1 MTATLALPRHDFRI
15 IGLLATAHGFSHFYM
30 VALPPLFPLLKAEM
44 GVSYAALGAIA
55 STVALASGL
64 AQLPVGFIVDRFGA
78 RYVVIA
84 GSAVIALAYGLMGF
98 APSYAWLPALA
109 ALAGLANSV
118 FHPADYAILSHAI
131 DPKRVGRA
139 FGIHT
144 FSGYI
149 GWALAPLLMAS
160 LAPHIGWRGAIMTAG
175 VLGLA
180 MAAILFTQR
189 GYLSNDIGAKA
200 RGTTRAAD
208 GGPRGAS
215 VLLRPGVL
223 VLFGFFVFSSMNS
236 IGINTFSVTAL
247 HALHDLDLRTANV
260 ALTAFLVGAACG
272 VFVGGFVVD
281 RTTRYEAVAGVGFTV
296 AAAGVLIIAFLPLP
310 AWAIIA
316 TLGLTGSMIG
326 GITPSRDMLVRA
338 MAPKGSAGKVFGFVS
353 TGIEVGS
360 ATSPVLFGWLLDQG
374 HPALVFIASAIMMMG
389 ALAGASAAA
398 YFARRQ
404 AERSTVAAA

>member
-1 MTATLALPRHDFRI
+1 MTATLALPRQDFKI
-15 IGLLATAHGFSHFYM
+15 IGLLATAHGFSHFFM

-55 STVALASGL
+55 STFALASGS

-98 APSYAWLPALA
+98 APSYAWLPVLA
-109 ALAGLANSV
+109 GLAGLANSV

-131 DPKRVGRA
+131 DPTRVGRA

-149 GWALAPLLMAS
+149 GWALAPPLMAT
-160 LAPHIGWRGAIMTAG
+160 LALHIGWRGAIMTGGA
-175 VLGLA
+175 LGLV

-189 GYLSNDIGAKA
+189 GCLSNDIGAK
-200 RGTTRAAD
+200 TRIDERSDAPLP
-208 GGPRGAS
+208 PRRSSAI
-215 VLLRPGVL
+215 LRPGVL
-223 VLFGFFVFSSMNS
+223 VLFAFFVFSSMNS

-247 HALHDLDLRTANV
+247 HALHDLDLATANA
-260 ALTAFLVGAACG
+260 ALTAFLVGAASG
-272 VFVGGFVVD
+272 VFAGGFVVD
-281 RTTRYEAVAGVGFTV
+281 RTTRYEVVAGVGFSV
-296 AAAGVLIIAFLPLP
+296 AAAGVLTIAFMPLP
-310 AWAIIA
+310 AWAIVLV
-316 TLGLTGSMIG
+316 LGLTGAMIG

-360 ATSPVLFGWLLDQG
+360 ATSPLLFGWLLDHG
-374 HPALVFIASAIMMMG
+374 HPALVFIASAVMMMG

-404 AERSTVAAA
+404 ARDT